1 MTHGIALARRFDLD
15 DLRPHV
21 AEQLP
26 AEGPSDERAELQD
39 AQVGQRTVI
48 CLGHE
53 GGYVR
58 AAVSRGQARGRRSD
72 FRERVEFAPMN
83 SGRIEIVEVGPRDG
97 LQSES
102 QVLSTDRKVEFI
114 RRLAAAGLTRIEVA
128 SFVNPK
134 RVPQMADAEA
144 VLSALDRPHGARYI
158 GLVLNRRGFERAQAA
173 GCTEVGM
180 AIAATETFSQRNQG
194 CSVDEGIEAWL
205 EIATLAR
212 ASGIRAQITIST
224 AFGCPF
230 EGEVPVDR
238 VRAIAERV
246 AAGEPDEIAVADTIG
261 VAAPTQVTAVMG
273 ALRASLPRA
282 KLRAHFHNTRNTG
295 LANAYA
301 AVEAGVRAL
310 DASCGGIGGCPFAPA
325 ATGNIPTED
334 LVYMLQ
340 RMGIETGVDLPA
352 LLETS
357 RWLQD
362 ELAHP
367 VPGMLVKAGLFPKA
381 VGAANP

>member
-1 MTHGIALARRFDLD
+1 
-15 DLRPHV
+15 
-21 AEQLP
+21 
-26 AEGPSDERAELQD
+26 
-39 AQVGQRTVI
+39 
-48 CLGHE
+48 
-53 GGYVR
+53 
-58 AAVSRGQARGRRSD
+58 
-72 FRERVEFAPMN
+72 MN

-102 QVLSTDRKVEFI
+102 QVLSTERKVEFI
-114 RRLAAAGLTRIEVA
+114 RRLGAAGLARIEVA

-144 VLSALDRPHGARYI
+144 VLSALGRSPGSRHI

-173 GCTEVGM
+173 GCSEVGM
-180 AIAATETFSQRNQG
+180 AIAATESFSQRNQG
-194 CSVDEGIEAWL
+194 CSVDEGIDAWL

-212 ASGIRAQITIST
+212 AAGIRAQITIST

-261 VAAPTQVTAVMG
+261 VAVPTQVAAVLD
-273 ALRASLPRA
+273 ALRTSLPRA
-282 KLRAHFHNTRNTG
+282 RLRAHFHNTRNTG

-340 RMGIETGVDLPA
+340 RMGIETGVNLPA

-357 RWLQD
+357 RWL
-362 ELAHP
+362 EEVLAHP
-367 VPGMLVKAGLFPKA
+367 VPGMVVKAGLFPKA
-381 VGAANP
+381 TRAPDTGAPNQ